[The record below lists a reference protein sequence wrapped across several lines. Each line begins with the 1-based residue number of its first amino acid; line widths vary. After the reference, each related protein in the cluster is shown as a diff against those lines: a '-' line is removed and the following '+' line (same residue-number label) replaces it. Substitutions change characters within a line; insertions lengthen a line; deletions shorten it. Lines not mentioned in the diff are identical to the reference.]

1 MQVRSIVKA
10 ALKQSSPGGRRH
22 YSPIFSMISQRAH
35 ASRPLGSFSKLKQC
49 RSVGL
54 AAIFRTRSTSS
65 HCSNLYKS
73 VKLRKWNTR
82 RHKKTIGSPKVVGWG
97 TLWGR
102 HLVGFLLSGTQGKPP
117 MELIGAVVGMSQ
129 TKTCL
134 CTCTIICRGLVCV
147 CVLCWFHPFLPK
159 SRPSWDVLCFAS
171 SSNLPPAQPSPRFMH
186 RIVPWRQVAWGQRLR
201 WRLRS
206 PWSRGH
212 AACSWALDDGLN
224 MESNWKHPKKKNRK
238 PTGSWHGK
246 PEKLHHPKGPTIQ
259 SPSDAPW
266 FGCPGFSFT
275 VPYSSHLSCLAL
287 GLLENLPKSS

>member
-134 CTCTIICRGLVCV
+134 CTCTIIYRGLVCV
-147 CVLCWFHPFLPK
+147 CVFYAGFILFFLNLDPLGM
-159 SRPSWDVLCFAS
+159 SFAS
-171 SSNLPPAQPSPRFMH
+171 QVPATCPQPS
-186 RIVPWRQVAWGQRLR
+186 
-201 WRLRS
+201 
-206 PWSRGH
+206 
-212 AACSWALDDGLN
+212 
-224 MESNWKHPKKKNRK
+224 
-238 PTGSWHGK
+238 
-246 PEKLHHPKGPTIQ
+246 
-259 SPSDAPW
+259 
-266 FGCPGFSFT
+266 
-275 VPYSSHLSCLAL
+275 HLLVSCTA
-287 GLLENLPKSS
+287 

>member
-147 CVLCWFHPFLPK
+147 WCVLCWFHPFLPK

-186 RIVPWRQVAWGQRLR
+186 RIVPWRQVAWGQRRR

-224 MESNWKHPKKKNRK
+224 MESNWKHPKKKSETHWKLTRK
-238 PTGSWHGK
+238 TWKVAP
-246 PEKLHHPKGPTIQ
+246 PKRSNYPITFRCSVIRV
-259 SPSDAPW
+259 PW
-266 FGCPGFSFT
+266 FQFHSSIQFS
-275 VPYSSHLSCLAL
+275 SILLS
-287 GLLENLPKSS
+287 P